1 MWNRLFPSMSG
12 RDVARRAFWT
22 ILIVAIA
29 VALTIGLAL
38 TVVQTGSD
46 YEQG

>member
-1 MWNRLFPSMSG
+1 MWNRLFPRMSG

-22 ILIVAIA
+22 IMIVAIA

-38 TVVQTGSD
+38 TAVQTGSD
-46 YEQG
+46 HSVG